1 MLNEHERVQNSMGR
15 LVGKYVSDEGGLGI
29 PTYLARFDHEAKR
42 LVATEPEAARSRSQ
56 TPTQQQIIVKE
67 EERRFLQALRDYE
80 KNAKPKYK
88 TGLDIDGKHTLAEVW
103 KILDRAVEK
112 YEDADKVGIWGR
124 VRRAFRGL
132 GQNGQA
138 IQQWLGVVPSESNYL
153 SVVCGGFK
161 LILGA
166 AERMKD
172 IRDAA
177 LAGVHDIPVLLNG
190 AQRVLGIYT
199 NSQRLGVLSD
209 ALYAATLTSLGHILH
224 YIGRNVIGKTF
235 AAVFKQTSFQ
245 KDLKQSLDDMQ
256 KCRDDFNEEVR
267 ICGIEM
273 QGQMEKMMQAAS
285 NNTENIQADLL
296 LMQRF
301 MFVAHNEYVRTQEL
315 VHEEAVTLR
324 ESMASMRAAQEK
336 QQATM
341 DRVVGMMMS
350 NPLLNTEAV
359 AMNQPLDGAHVPLL
373 CFAVNSPHKPT
384 GQEYSPGELR
394 RIVLS
399 RLDYD
404 AKRMQTD
411 VQENYEYGTT
421 MPLNQQDRCVYVLT
435 SVDLVSWIKFPTS
448 RILVVNGNLHSTQFR
463 SPLSFLSARLVYTL
477 DLLREGSPKGKDEIA
492 AVHFFCGEHAD
503 RGDKMNTAAA
513 IINNLL
519 AQLLLSFKH
528 IDLASLIKLGDFQSD
543 NLDAV
548 CKRFKRVLKL
558 LPSTAVVFCVI
569 DNLPFYLAD
578 ENTSEDAQ
586 ALLRWLIRLT
596 NRQRKSQDV
605 SGGGCTFKLLLT
617 AAVQY
622 MDPETSA
629 LADDE
634 VLNIPVTVPQTGG
647 FTDMK
652 WEMGVGAELSA

>member
-1 MLNEHERVQNSMGR
+1 
-15 LVGKYVSDEGGLGI
+15 
-29 PTYLARFDHEAKR
+29 
-42 LVATEPEAARSRSQ
+42 
-56 TPTQQQIIVKE
+56 
-67 EERRFLQALRDYE
+67 
-80 KNAKPKYK
+80 
-88 TGLDIDGKHTLAEVW
+88 
-103 KILDRAVEK
+103 
-112 YEDADKVGIWGR
+112 
-124 VRRAFRGL
+124 
-132 GQNGQA
+132 
-138 IQQWLGVVPSESNYL
+138 
-153 SVVCGGFK
+153 
-161 LILGA
+161 
-166 AERMKD
+166 
-172 IRDAA
+172 
-177 LAGVHDIPVLLNG
+177 
-190 AQRVLGIYT
+190 
-199 NSQRLGVLSD
+199 
-209 ALYAATLTSLGHILH
+209 
-224 YIGRNVIGKTF
+224 
-235 AAVFKQTSFQ
+235 
-245 KDLKQSLDDMQ
+245 
-256 KCRDDFNEEVR
+256 
-267 ICGIEM
+267 
-273 QGQMEKMMQAAS
+273 
-285 NNTENIQADLL
+285 
-296 LMQRF
+296 
-301 MFVAHNEYVRTQEL
+301 
-315 VHEEAVTLR
+315 
-324 ESMASMRAAQEK
+324 
-336 QQATM
+336 
-341 DRVVGMMMS
+341 
-350 NPLLNTEAV
+350 
-359 AMNQPLDGAHVPLL
+359 
-373 CFAVNSPHKPT
+373 
-384 GQEYSPGELR
+384 
-394 RIVLS
+394 
-399 RLDYD
+399 
-404 AKRMQTD
+404 MQTD

-421 MPLNQQDRCVYVLT
+421 MPLNQQDRCVYVLD

-448 RILVVNGNLHSTQFR
+448 RILVVNGNMHSTQFR

-477 DLLREGSPKGKDEIA
+477 DSLREGCPNGKDEIA

-596 NRQRKSQDV
+596 HRLRKSQDI

-617 AAVQY
+617 AAGQY